1 MVRWALEME
10 AVTIGAPCH
19 KSSSIITSLA
29 AVAEVLLLKE
39 NNRGYRPLIR
49 SLVLARDD
57 KTLQTNQQEH
67 GEQLFSQIE
76 SEIATPVYQSMERP
90 TIWPIF
96 RCNPRQHCNCQ
107 LISIC
112 NKNTESSYFRSPC
125 SRLFDKTMDGFHNPT
140 IWEEEVTTRLHTI
153 NPQNN

>member
-1 MVRWALEME
+1 ME
-10 AVTIGAPCH
+10 TVTIGAPCH

-29 AVAEVLLLKE
+29 AVAEMLLLKE

-57 KTLQTNQQEH
+57 KTLQINQQEH

-76 SEIATPVYQSMERP
+76 SEIATPVYQYLVF
-90 TIWPIF
+90 W
-96 RCNPRQHCNCQ
+96 CNPRQHCNCQ